1 MSSNTSNNLFLFL
14 MDHNLQH
21 FNTLSDSFI
30 LYRNCHQNR
39 EKEKNRE
46 TEREREREKRKKE
59 GRKRKEKQNNIKP
72 TY

>member
-14 MDHNLQH
+14 IDHNLQH

-30 LYRNCHQNR
+30 FCRNCHQNR
-39 EKEKNRE
+39 EKEKKQRDR
-46 TEREREREKRKKE
+46 ERERERKGKRKE
-59 GRKRKEKQNNIKP
+59 EREKQNNIKP

>member
-14 MDHNLQH
+14 IDHNLQH

-30 LYRNCHQNR
+30 FCRNCHQNR

-46 TEREREREKRKKE
+46 TERERERKGKRKE
-59 GRKRKEKQNNIKP
+59 EREKQNNIKP